1 MFAGQENYNGDINAL
16 LDALTVANGGTVEV
30 KEPKKTLR
38 GQALKQEMG
47 ISPAQAQKMQEE
59 KEFSEHEEPDKKQ
72 KEEQQK
78 LEESN
83 SPKLPISKVDR
94 TVTRGKVT
102 TSEVNHSQ
110 KAMAERREMSQLMFL
125 GSRATEEQKRRLEQ
139 LRGIYQVNQNQQNQ
153 QRQSN
158 GMGR

>member
-1 MFAGQENYNGDINAL
+1 
-16 LDALTVANGGTVEV
+16 
-30 KEPKKTLR
+30 
-38 GQALKQEMG
+38 MG

-59 KEFSEHEEPDKKQ
+59 QEFSEHEEHDKKQ

-78 LEESN
+78 LKESN

-125 GSRATEEQKRRLEQ
+125 GSRATEDQKRRLEQ

>member
-30 KEPKKTLR
+30 KEPKKALR

-59 KEFSEHEEPDKKQ
+59 QEFSEHEEHEEHKEHDKKQ

-94 TVTRGKVT
+94 TVTRGK
-102 TSEVNHSQ
+102 SYY
-110 KAMAERREMSQLMFL
+110 K
-125 GSRATEEQKRRLEQ
+125 
-139 LRGIYQVNQNQQNQ
+139 
-153 QRQSN
+153 
-158 GMGR
+158 